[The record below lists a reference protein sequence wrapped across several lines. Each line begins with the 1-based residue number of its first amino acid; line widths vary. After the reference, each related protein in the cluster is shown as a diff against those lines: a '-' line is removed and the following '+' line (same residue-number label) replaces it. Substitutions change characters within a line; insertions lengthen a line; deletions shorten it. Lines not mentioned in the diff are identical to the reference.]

1 MTSEIPD
8 NIPSNVSSDISPR
21 LVTVTLNPA
30 IDQTVSIPNFTPD
43 AVNRV
48 AWEQSDAGGK
58 GVNVASFLADFGYG
72 ISATGLLGQDNPE
85 LFQKLLEQ
93 KGIANQF
100 VWIAGKTR
108 VNVKIVDE
116 IQQQVTD
123 INFPGC
129 PATPESLQQLTETLT
144 RLATDHDWFIL
155 SGSIPE
161 GVPTTFYGDLVRLL
175 KAQGKTVVMDTS
187 GESLRQA
194 LVAQP
199 DVIKPNQVELQELLG
214 RSLANEAEIV
224 QAAQD
229 LIRQGLKSVVVSMGS
244 EGALFVEA
252 NQVVHAQPAK
262 VDLKSTV
269 GAGDAMVAGTVVGM
283 IRGYSLADRAR
294 LATAFSMGALSEI
307 GPRLPPP
314 ATVEANADR
323 VTIRSIELT
332 DLVEL
337 R

>member
-1 MTSEIPD
+1 MTSGISPGTS
-8 NIPSNVSSDISPR
+8 PGISPR
-21 LVTVTLNPA
+21 IVTVTLNPA
-30 IDQTVSIPNFTPD
+30 IDQTASIPNFTPN

-48 AWEQSDAGGK
+48 AWEQADAGGK
-58 GVNVASFLADFGYG
+58 GVNVASFLADFGYSV
-72 ISATGLLGQDNPE
+72 SATGLLGQDNPE
-85 LFQKLLEQ
+85 LFQKLFDQ

-100 VWIAGKTR
+100 VWLTGKTR

-129 PATPESLQQLTETLT
+129 PATPESLQQLTATLT

-161 GVPTTFYGDLVRLL
+161 GVPVTFYRDLVHLL
-175 KAQGKTVVMDTS
+175 KERGKTVVMDTS

-194 LVAQP
+194 LIAQP

-214 RSLANEAEIV
+214 RSLVGEAEIV

-229 LIRQGLKSVVVSMGS
+229 LIQQGLQSVVVSMGA

-252 NQVVHAQPAK
+252 NRVVHAQPPQ
-262 VDLKSTV
+262 VDIKSTV
-269 GAGDAMVAGTVVGM
+269 GAGDAMVSGTVVGM
-283 IRGYSLADRAR
+283 IRGYDLSDRAR
-294 LATAFSMGALSEI
+294 LATAFSMGALSQI
-307 GPRLPPP
+307 GPRLPPI
-314 ATVEANADR
+314 AEIEANADR
-323 VTIRSIELT
+323 VTIRSIG
-332 DLVEL
+332 
-337 R
+337 